1 MVRLIARSPRTRI
14 FEVQAGRVV
23 VRVSAAPVDGA
34 ANLALVKLLAKAL
47 VVPAGTIRI
56 AARARTKD
64 KSVSV
69 AACPRRRSR
78 VGYRRSLN
86 PQVRAR
92 PTSLWRPSLAA
103 DDVRGHCPR
112 S

>member
-47 VVPAGTIRI
+47 AVPAGTIRI
-56 AARARTKD
+56 AAGARTRD
-64 KSVSV
+64 KSVLV
-69 AACPRRRSR
+69 AGVSPTTITGR
-78 VGYRRSLN
+78 VQAL
-86 PQVRAR
+86 
-92 PTSLWRPSLAA
+92 LAPP
-103 DDVRGHCPR
+103 GQG
-112 S
+112 